1 MERLKSLKPYLFTAY
16 YDWLIDN
23 KITPHL
29 LVDAKMPGVRVP
41 VEYVND
47 GRIILSLLPS
57 AIADYQCISK
67 GISFK
72 ARFKGKSEDIFIPFL
87 AMEQLIA
94 LESGSALP
102 IGSVL
107 EQLDLAPDDEVYPDE
122 ASESPMFKLDDEDG
136 ADDDKIPADIKT
148 SEATK
153 IEATTP
159 AKEEN
164 KPAFSSVRTWDDH
177 CKFLPIPQSE
187 IEKTEGEFKL
197 VQNPGY

>member
-1 MERLKSLKPYLFTAY
+1 
-16 YDWLIDN
+16 
-23 KITPHL
+23 
-29 LVDAKMPGVRVP
+29 
-41 VEYVND
+41 
-47 GRIILSLLPS
+47 
-57 AIADYQCISK
+57 
-67 GISFK
+67 
-72 ARFKGKSEDIFIPFL
+72 
-87 AMEQLIA
+87 MEQLIA

-136 ADDDKIPADIKT
+136 ADDEEVSTEVLAEDDKIPSDIKT

-164 KPAFSSVRTWDDH
+164 KPAFSFVKDD
-177 CKFLPIPQSE
+177 E
-187 IEKTEGEFKL
+187 
-197 VQNPGY
+197 

>member
-41 VEYVND
+41 AEYVKD

-57 AIADYQCISK
+57 AIADYECLPK

-72 ARFKGKSEDIFIPFL
+72 ARFKGKSEDIYIPFH

-102 IGSVL
+102 IGSAL

-122 ASESPMFKLDDEDG
+122 ASESPMFKLDDDEDETDEEEFSS
-136 ADDDKIPADIKT
+136 DDLAEDEKTPADIKT

-164 KPAFSSVRTWDDH
+164 KPAFSFVKDD
-177 CKFLPIPQSE
+177 E
-187 IEKTEGEFKL
+187 
-197 VQNPGY
+197 

>member
-1 MERLKSLKPYLFTAY
+1 
-16 YDWLIDN
+16 
-23 KITPHL
+23 
-29 LVDAKMPGVRVP
+29 
-41 VEYVND
+41 
-47 GRIILSLLPS
+47 
-57 AIADYQCISK
+57 
-67 GISFK
+67 
-72 ARFKGKSEDIFIPFL
+72 
-87 AMEQLIA
+87 MEQLIA

-148 SEATK
+148 PEATK

-164 KPAFSSVRTWDDH
+164 KPAFSFVKDD
-177 CKFLPIPQSE
+177 E
-187 IEKTEGEFKL
+187 
-197 VQNPGY
+197 

>member
-16 YDWLIDN
+16 YDWLINN

-57 AIADYQCISK
+57 AIADYQCLST

-72 ARFKGKSEDIFIPFL
+72 ARFKGKSEDIFIPFH

-136 ADDDKIPADIKT
+136 ADDEEVSSEVLAEDDKIPSDIKT

-164 KPAFSSVRTWDDH
+164 KPAFSFVKDD
-177 CKFLPIPQSE
+177 E
-187 IEKTEGEFKL
+187 
-197 VQNPGY
+197 

>member
-1 MERLKSLKPYLFTAY
+1 
-16 YDWLIDN
+16 
-23 KITPHL
+23 
-29 LVDAKMPGVRVP
+29 
-41 VEYVND
+41 
-47 GRIILSLLPS
+47 
-57 AIADYQCISK
+57 
-67 GISFK
+67 
-72 ARFKGKSEDIFIPFL
+72 
-87 AMEQLIA
+87 MEQLIA

-136 ADDDKIPADIKT
+136 ADDEEVS

-164 KPAFSSVRTWDDH
+164 KPAFSFVKDD
-177 CKFLPIPQSE
+177 E
-187 IEKTEGEFKL
+187 
-197 VQNPGY
+197 

>member
-1 MERLKSLKPYLFTAY
+1 MYNKVQRISVMERLKSLKPYLFTAY

-41 VEYVND
+41 YEYVKD

-57 AIADYQCISK
+57 AIADYECLQK

-72 ARFKGKSEDIFIPFL
+72 ARFKGKSEDIYIPFH

-102 IGSVL
+102 IGSAL

-122 ASESPMFKLDDEDG
+122 AQETPMFKLDDSDEDESG
-136 ADDDKIPADIKT
+136 YEHSSDDSSDNNQNRPNIKL
-148 SEATK
+148 SETTK
-153 IEATTP
+153 IESNPP
-159 AKEEN
+159 AKEE
-164 KPAFSSVRTWDDH
+164 KPAFSFVKDD
-177 CKFLPIPQSE
+177 E
-187 IEKTEGEFKL
+187 
-197 VQNPGY
+197 

>member
-1 MERLKSLKPYLFTAY
+1 MYNKVQRISVMERLKSLKPYLFTAY

-41 VEYVND
+41 VEYVKD

-57 AIADYQCISK
+57 AIADYQCLSK

-72 ARFKGKSEDIFIPFL
+72 ARFKGKSEDIYIPFH

-102 IGSVL
+102 IGSAL

-122 ASESPMFKLDDEDG
+122 AQETPMFKLDDEAETEDEEVLSDDS
-136 ADDDKIPADIKT
+136 AEDDKAPTDIKT
-148 SEATK
+148 SDATK

-159 AKEEN
+159 EKEEN
-164 KPAFSSVRTWDDH
+164 KPAFSFVKDD
-177 CKFLPIPQSE
+177 E
-187 IEKTEGEFKL
+187 
-197 VQNPGY
+197 

>member
-41 VEYVND
+41 VEYVKD

-57 AIADYQCISK
+57 AIADYECTPK

-72 ARFKGKSEDIFIPFL
+72 ARFKGKSEDIYIPFH

-102 IGSVL
+102 IGTAL

-122 ASESPMFKLDDEDG
+122 GQDAPMFELDDEDET
-136 ADDDKIPADIKT
+136 DDDVSSENSAEEDKAPTDIKT

-153 IEATTP
+153 IEGATPT
-159 AKEEN
+159 KEEN
-164 KPAFSSVRTWDDH
+164 KPAFSFVKDD
-177 CKFLPIPQSE
+177 E
-187 IEKTEGEFKL
+187 
-197 VQNPGY
+197 

>member
-1 MERLKSLKPYLFTAY
+1 MYNILQRISVMERLKSLKPYLFTAY

-57 AIADYQCISK
+57 AIADYQCLSK

-72 ARFKGKSEDIFIPFL
+72 ARFKGKSEDIFIPFH

-136 ADDDKIPADIKT
+136 ADDEEVSSEDGKIPADIKT
-148 SEATK
+148 SETTK

-164 KPAFSSVRTWDDH
+164 KPAFSFVKDD
-177 CKFLPIPQSE
+177 E
-187 IEKTEGEFKL
+187 
-197 VQNPGY
+197 

>member
-1 MERLKSLKPYLFTAY
+1 MYNKVQRISVMERLKSLKPYLFTAY

-41 VEYVND
+41 VEYVKD

-57 AIADYQCISK
+57 AIADYQCLSK

-72 ARFKGKSEDIFIPFL
+72 ARFKGKSEDIYIPFH

-102 IGSVL
+102 IGSAL

-122 ASESPMFKLDDEDG
+122 AQETPMFKLDDEDETEDEEVLS
-136 ADDDKIPADIKT
+136 DDSAEEDKAPADIKT
-148 SEATK
+148 SDATK

-159 AKEEN
+159 EKEEN
-164 KPAFSSVRTWDDH
+164 KPAFSFVKDD
-177 CKFLPIPQSE
+177 E
-187 IEKTEGEFKL
+187 
-197 VQNPGY
+197 

>member
-1 MERLKSLKPYLFTAY
+1 MERLKCLKPHLFTAY
-16 YDWLIDN
+16 YDWLIHN

-57 AIADYQCISK
+57 AIADYQCLSK

-72 ARFKGKSEDIFIPFL
+72 ARFKGKSEDIYIPFH

-102 IGSVL
+102 IGSAL

-122 ASESPMFKLDDEDG
+122 AQETPMFKLDDEDETEDEEVLSDDP
-136 ADDDKIPADIKT
+136 AEDDKAPTDIKT
-148 SEATK
+148 SDATK
-153 IEATTP
+153 IETTTP

-164 KPAFSSVRTWDDH
+164 RPDFSFVKDD
-177 CKFLPIPQSE
+177 
-187 IEKTEGEFKL
+187 
-197 VQNPGY
+197 

>member
-1 MERLKSLKPYLFTAY
+1 MYNKVQRISVMERLKSLKPYLFTAY

-41 VEYVND
+41 VEYVKD

-57 AIADYQCISK
+57 AIADYQCLSK

-72 ARFKGKSEDIFIPFL
+72 ARFKGKSEDIYIPFH

-102 IGSVL
+102 IGSAL

-122 ASESPMFKLDDEDG
+122 AQETPMFKLDDEDETE
-136 ADDDKIPADIKT
+136 DEEVLSDNSSEEDKAPTDIKT
-148 SEATK
+148 SDATK
-153 IEATTP
+153 IETTTP

-164 KPAFSSVRTWDDH
+164 KPAFSFVKDD
-177 CKFLPIPQSE
+177 E
-187 IEKTEGEFKL
+187 
-197 VQNPGY
+197 

>member
-29 LVDAKMPGVRVP
+29 LVDAKMPGVSVP
-41 VEYVND
+41 VEYVKD

-57 AIADYQCISK
+57 AIADYQCLSK

-72 ARFKGKSEDIFIPFL
+72 ARFKGKSEDIYIPFH

-102 IGSVL
+102 IGSAL

-122 ASESPMFKLDDEDG
+122 AQETPMFKLDDEDETEDEEVLSDDP
-136 ADDDKIPADIKT
+136 AEDDKAPTDIKT
-148 SEATK
+148 SDATK
-153 IEATTP
+153 IETTTP

-164 KPAFSSVRTWDDH
+164 RPAFSFVKDD
-177 CKFLPIPQSE
+177 
-187 IEKTEGEFKL
+187 
-197 VQNPGY
+197 

>member
-16 YDWLIDN
+16 YDWLINN

-57 AIADYQCISK
+57 AIADYQCLSK
-67 GISFK
+67 GISLK
-72 ARFKGKSEDIFIPFL
+72 ARFKGKSEDIFIPFH

-136 ADDDKIPADIKT
+136 ADDEEVSSEVLAEDDKIPSDIKT

-164 KPAFSSVRTWDDH
+164 KPAFSFVKDD
-177 CKFLPIPQSE
+177 E
-187 IEKTEGEFKL
+187 
-197 VQNPGY
+197 

>member
-1 MERLKSLKPYLFTAY
+1 MYNKVQRISVMERLKSLKPYLFTAY

-41 VEYVND
+41 VEYVKD

-57 AIADYQCISK
+57 AIADYQCLSK

-72 ARFKGKSEDIFIPFL
+72 ARFKGKSEDIYIPFH

-102 IGSVL
+102 IGSAL

-122 ASESPMFKLDDEDG
+122 AQETPMFKLDDEDETEDEEVLSDNS
-136 ADDDKIPADIKT
+136 AEEDKAPTDIKT
-148 SEATK
+148 SDATK
-153 IEATTP
+153 IETTTP

-164 KPAFSSVRTWDDH
+164 KPAFSFVKDD
-177 CKFLPIPQSE
+177 E
-187 IEKTEGEFKL
+187 
-197 VQNPGY
+197 

>member
-1 MERLKSLKPYLFTAY
+1 MYNKVQRISVMERLKSLKPYLFTAY

-41 VEYVND
+41 VEYVKD

-57 AIADYQCISK
+57 AIADYQCLSK

-72 ARFKGKSEDIFIPFL
+72 ARFKGKSEDIYIPFH

-102 IGSVL
+102 IGSAL

-122 ASESPMFKLDDEDG
+122 AQETPMFKLDDEDETEDEEFLSNDS
-136 ADDDKIPADIKT
+136 AEEDKAPTDIKT
-148 SEATK
+148 SDATK
-153 IEATTP
+153 IETTTP

-164 KPAFSSVRTWDDH
+164 KPAFSFVKDD
-177 CKFLPIPQSE
+177 E
-187 IEKTEGEFKL
+187 
-197 VQNPGY
+197 

>member
-1 MERLKSLKPYLFTAY
+1 MYNKVQRISVMERLKSLKPYLFTAY

-41 VEYVND
+41 VEYVKD

-57 AIADYQCISK
+57 AIADYQCLSK

-72 ARFKGKSEDIFIPFL
+72 ARFKGKSEDIYIPFH

-102 IGSVL
+102 IGSAL

-122 ASESPMFKLDDEDG
+122 AQETPMFKLDDEDE
-136 ADDDKIPADIKT
+136 AEYEEVLSDDSAEEDKAPTDIKT
-148 SEATK
+148 SDATK
-153 IEATTP
+153 IETTTP
-159 AKEEN
+159 TKEEN
-164 KPAFSSVRTWDDH
+164 KPAFSFVKDD
-177 CKFLPIPQSE
+177 E
-187 IEKTEGEFKL
+187 
-197 VQNPGY
+197 

>member
-1 MERLKSLKPYLFTAY
+1 MYNKVQRISVMERLKSLKPYLFTAY

-41 VEYVND
+41 VEYVKD

-57 AIADYQCISK
+57 AIADYQCLSK

-72 ARFKGKSEDIFIPFL
+72 ARFKGKSEDIYIPFH

-102 IGSVL
+102 IGSAL

-122 ASESPMFKLDDEDG
+122 AQETPMFKLDDEDETEDEEVLSDNS
-136 ADDDKIPADIKT
+136 AEDDKVPTDIKT
-148 SEATK
+148 SDSTK
-153 IEATTP
+153 IETTTP

-164 KPAFSSVRTWDDH
+164 KPAFSFVKDD
-177 CKFLPIPQSE
+177 E
-187 IEKTEGEFKL
+187 
-197 VQNPGY
+197 

>member
-57 AIADYQCISK
+57 AIADYQCLSK
-67 GISFK
+67 GISLK
-72 ARFKGKSEDIFIPFL
+72 ARFKGKSEDIFIPFH

-136 ADDDKIPADIKT
+136 ADDEEVSSEVLAEDDKIPSDIKT

-164 KPAFSSVRTWDDH
+164 KPAFSFVKDD
-177 CKFLPIPQSE
+177 E
-187 IEKTEGEFKL
+187 
-197 VQNPGY
+197 

>member
-1 MERLKSLKPYLFTAY
+1 MAEGKRLKIMRPSFTY
-16 YDWLIDN
+16 STGTL
-23 KITPHL
+23 TPGIL
-29 LVDAKMPGVRVP
+29 ASTNGCGVRVP
-41 VEYVND
+41 VQYVND

-57 AIADYQCISK
+57 AIADYQCLSK

-72 ARFKGKSEDIFIPFL
+72 ARFKGKSEDIFIPFH

-136 ADDDKIPADIKT
+136 ADDEEVSSEDDKIPADIKT

-153 IEATTP
+153 IEATTL

-164 KPAFSSVRTWDDH
+164 KPAFSFVKDD
-177 CKFLPIPQSE
+177 E
-187 IEKTEGEFKL
+187 
-197 VQNPGY
+197 